1 MLRIVLFGVIVALL
15 AAVAAYLSA
24 KSKARRGGVEV
35 LDTEGR
41 RRLPPPGGPRGRVV
55 VAGTIAVVA
64 VLVLFAASVRVVPV
78 GHGLVVFNTVSK
90 TFRLAPQGVAL
101 VMPVISDTELYDLR
115 RVEYTMSGVR
125 GEGRK
130 SETDDSLWSPT
141 QEGLQVGID
150 ITVWH
155 HLDPRRVVDI
165 HRGIGPDFEE
175 KIIRPAVRSVIRLV
189 ISEYAVMDVYS
200 SRRAQIQDEI
210 NVKIKKLVERDG
222 FVIDEVVLRD
232 VRFTEQFAKA
242 IEAKQIAQQSAEQMK
257 YVLEKEQK
265 EAERKVIE
273 AQGRAKAIETINEAL
288 RQSPSYIKYLYVDKL
303 SDKISVI
310 VSDQSTIMD
319 LKGILDSK
327 K

>member
-1 MLRIVLFGVIVALL
+1 MLRIVLVGIIVALV
-15 AAVAAYLSA
+15 AAVVAYSA
-24 KSKARRGGVEV
+24 SKSRRKQGGVEV

-41 RRLPPPGGPRGRVV
+41 RRLPPSVRAPRAAILA
-55 VAGTIAVVA
+55 VAAVVLL
-64 VLVLFAASVRVVPV
+64 LVLLAASVRVVPV
-78 GHGLVVFNTVSK
+78 GHGLVVFNTVTK

-101 VMPVISDTELYDLR
+101 VVPVISDTQLYDLR
-115 RVEYTMSGVR
+115 RVEYTMSGVH

-130 SETDDSLWSPT
+130 SQEDDSLWSPT

-155 HLDPRRVVDI
+155 HLDPRRVIDV
-165 HRGIGPDFEE
+165 HRGIGPDYEE

-200 SRRAQIQDEI
+200 ARRAHIQDEI
-210 NVKIKKLVERDG
+210 NDKIKKLVEKDG
-222 FVIDEVVLRD
+222 FMIDEVVLRD

-273 AQGRAKAIETINEAL
+273 AGGRSKAIETINEAL
-288 RQSPSYIKYLYVDKL
+288 RQNPNYIKYLYVDKL
-303 SDKISVI
+303 SDKVSVI
-310 VSDQSTIMD
+310 VSDQNTIMD
-319 LKGILDSK
+319 LKGILDAK

>member
-1 MLRIVLFGVIVALL
+1 MLRPFVFGIVVVMIVAV
-15 AAVAAYLSA
+15 VAFIAA
-24 KSKARRGGVEV
+24 KSRKRPGDVEV
-35 LDTEGR
+35 LDTGGR
-41 RRLPPPGGPRGRVV
+41 RRLAGGSGPSLGVLVPV
-55 VAGTIAVVA
+55 VAIAA
-64 VLVLFAASVRVVPV
+64 VLVLLAASVRVVPV
-78 GHGLVVFNTVSK
+78 GHGLVVFNTVTAS
-90 TFRLAPQGVAL
+90 FRLAPQGVAL
-101 VMPVISDTELYDLR
+101 VVPVISDTQLYDLR

-130 SETDDSLWSPT
+130 SEADDSLWSPT
-141 QEGLQVGID
+141 REGLQVGID

-155 HLDPRRVVDI
+155 HLDPRRVIDI
-165 HRGIGPDFEE
+165 HKGIGPDFEE

-200 SRRAQIQDEI
+200 ARRAEIQDEI
-210 NVKIKKLVERDG
+210 NAKIKKLVEKDG

-273 AQGRAKAIETINEAL
+273 AQGRSKAIETINEAL
-288 RQSPSYIKYLYVDKL
+288 RQNPNYIRYLYVDKL

-310 VSDQSTIMD
+310 VSDQNTIMD